1 MDSNL
6 DKDPKKQFVKC
17 EVENIWHVLGKT
29 WALLILKN
37 LSTKD
42 ATRFNELKKLLDGIS
57 NTVLSDRLD
66 ELEKEG
72 LISKK
77 IYAQVP
83 IKVEYSLTKQAKDL
97 ETVLDQLNQWVKR
110 WEPQTQKPK
119 QKKNY

>member
-6 DKDPKKQFVKC
+6 DSKKPQLVKC
-17 EVENIWHVLGKT
+17 EVENIWHILGKT

-57 NTVLSDRLD
+57 STVLSDRLV

-77 IYAQVP
+77 IYAEVP
-83 IKVEYSLTKQAKDL
+83 LRVEYSLTKQAKDL
-97 ETVLDQLNQWVKR
+97 ETVLDQLNHWVKR